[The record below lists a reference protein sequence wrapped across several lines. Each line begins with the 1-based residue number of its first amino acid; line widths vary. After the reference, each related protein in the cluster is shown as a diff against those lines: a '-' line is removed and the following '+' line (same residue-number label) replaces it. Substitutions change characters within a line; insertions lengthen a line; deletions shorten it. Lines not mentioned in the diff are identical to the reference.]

1 MTIMR
6 KREFL
11 DQLRKGRSGLP
22 REDLEERLTFYGE
35 MIDDR
40 VEDGLTEDEAVAG
53 IGTVSEV
60 VSQIA
65 AEIPLSKLVKER
77 VRSKR
82 ALRAWEIV
90 LLALGAPV
98 WLPLSFAALA
108 ILLAVYAVIW
118 SLAVS
123 LWAVEASLAGCALG
137 GAISG
142 AVSVLRDGA
151 LPGLALLGA
160 GIFCAGASVF
170 LFFGCKEATKG
181 IFLLTKRLFFGI
193 KSLFLGK
200 EAVS

>member
-6 KREFL
+6 KQEFL
-11 DQLRKGRSGLP
+11 EQLRKGLSGLP
-22 REDLEERLTFYGE
+22 RDDMEERLTFYSE

-40 VEDGLTEDEAVAG
+40 MEDGLTEDEAVSG
-53 IGTVSEV
+53 IGEVSEV
-60 VSQIA
+60 VSQIT

-77 VRSKR
+77 VRPKR
-82 ALRAWEIV
+82 ALRVWEIV
-90 LLALGAPV
+90 LLALGAPL

-108 ILLAVYAVIW
+108 VLLAVYAVIW

-137 GAISG
+137 GAVSG
-142 AVSVLRDGA
+142 TVAVLRGGGPA
-151 LPGLALLGA
+151 GIALLGA
-160 GIFCAGASVF
+160 GIFSAGASIF

-181 IFLLTKRLFFGI
+181 IFLLTKRLFLGI

-200 EAVS
+200 EAV